1 MPLVPYE
8 PLRHLDN
15 MRRDLER
22 FFTSGFPSAHAFG
35 LGQGFDFPRIDVHET
50 GNEIVAA
57 CDIPGLEKKEDVD
70 IDIENNILTISGTV
84 SKDKEINEDR
94 MHRQERFVGRFQR
107 SVTLPARVES
117 EGIRA
122 AYRNGVLEIRMPKLT
137 ADIKK
142 KIDVE
147 FQ

>member
-35 LGQGFDFPRIDVHET
+35 LGQGFDFPRVDVHET

-57 CDIPGLEKKEDVD
+57 CDIPGLEKKDDVD

-84 SKDKEINEDR
+84 RGSRNKRGQDAPAGAFCGPLPAFRDTAR
-94 MHRQERFVGRFQR
+94 
-107 SVTLPARVES
+107 PARVRGHQGCLPEW
-117 EGIRA
+117 GIGNPHA
-122 AYRNGVLEIRMPKLT
+122 Q
-137 ADIKK
+137 ADN
-142 KIDVE
+142 
-147 FQ
+147 